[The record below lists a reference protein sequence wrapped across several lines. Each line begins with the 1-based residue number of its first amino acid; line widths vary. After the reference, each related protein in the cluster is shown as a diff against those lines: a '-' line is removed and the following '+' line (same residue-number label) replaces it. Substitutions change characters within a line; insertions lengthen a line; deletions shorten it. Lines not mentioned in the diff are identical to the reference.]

1 MRNVIVL
8 TTKKELEIY
17 MNPSRQEIIREL
29 GRAGEPVTPKYLSER
44 LKISPSSIQFHLKKL
59 EGLGIVQLDRKSVV

>member
-44 LKISPSSIQFHLKKL
+44 LKISP
-59 EGLGIVQLDRKSVV
+59 

>member
-29 GRAGEPVTPKYLSER
+29 GRAGELMLYYM
-44 LKISPSSIQFHLKKL
+44 
-59 EGLGIVQLDRKSVV
+59 